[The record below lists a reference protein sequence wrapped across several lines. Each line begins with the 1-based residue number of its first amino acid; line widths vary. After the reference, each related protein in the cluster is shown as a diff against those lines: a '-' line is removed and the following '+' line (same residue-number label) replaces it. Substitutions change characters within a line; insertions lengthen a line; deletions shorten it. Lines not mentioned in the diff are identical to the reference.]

1 MHHTAFFTIIGYNYK
16 DSKYVVALVD
26 NKILKKVGAFKE
38 GLSVKENKALLETL
52 FSNKINDDKNYLEVP
67 PGICVE
73 LEYSDFKN
81 GKIYNL
87 KFLEF
92 SLENTWH
99 ECTWHQL
106 LDNQKKPRQEIT
118 HPEKKLFIVNEI
130 TKKDYINYLQEIA
143 QYMLPFLK
151 NRLLTV
157 IRYPHGLFGESFYQK
172 ECPSYAP
179 SYIETYNKGSINY
192 ILCNSEETLI
202 WLGNQLAFEFH
213 VPFETIHSK
222 NCPSEIVFD
231 LDPPSKDQF
240 KQSIYGAKMLREIFE
255 NLNLTSFVK
264 TSGNKGMQVYIPLPE
279 KTFTYKDVRVFTEF
293 IANYLISLEPN
304 LFTIERLKKNRSNR
318 LYIDYVQHGKG
329 KTIISPFSIRGNNSG
344 NVACPLYWEE
354 VNDYLTPNLFTME
367 EVVLKIK
374 DNGNPFEEFFSTKN
388 QQPFKQVQD
397 FISKSKSIE
406 DIIHDN

>member
-1 MHHTAFFTIIGYNYK
+1 MPHTALFTIIGYNFR
-16 DSKYVVALVD
+16 DFKYEVALVD
-26 NKILKKVGAFKE
+26 NKKLKKVGTFKE
-38 GLSVKENKALLETL
+38 GLSEKESKVLLETL
-52 FSNKINDDKNYLEVP
+52 LSNKISNDNNYMEVP

-73 LEYSDFKN
+73 LEYSDFKK
-81 GKIYNL
+81 GEIDNL
-87 KFLEF
+87 KFLRF

-99 ECTWHQL
+99 ECTWQQL
-106 LDNQKKPRQEIT
+106 LDNQKKLRQEIT
-118 HPEKKLFIVNEI
+118 HPEKKLFIKNEI

-143 QYMLPFLK
+143 KYMLPFLK

-157 IRYPHGLFGESFYQK
+157 IRYPHGELGESFYQK

-179 SYIETYNKGSINY
+179 SYIETYKEGSINY
-192 ILCNSEETLI
+192 ILCNSEEAII
-202 WLGNQLAFEFH
+202 WLGNQLALEFH
-213 VPFETIHSK
+213 VAFETIHSK
-222 NCPSEIVFD
+222 SCPSEIVFD

-240 KQSIYGAKMLREIFE
+240 KQSIYAAKMLKEIFD

-279 KTFTYKDVRVFTEF
+279 KTFTYKEVRVFTEF

-329 KTIISPFSIRGNNSG
+329 KTIIAPFSIRGSNSG

-354 VNDYLTPNLFTME
+354 VNDYITPDLFTMD
-367 EVVLKIK
+367 EVVAKIR

-388 QQPFKQVQD
+388 QQPFKQVLD
-397 FISKSKSIE
+397 FIS
-406 DIIHDN
+406 

>member
-1 MHHTAFFTIIGYNYK
+1 MRQTAFFTIIGYIYK
-16 DSKYVVALVD
+16 ESKYEVALVD
-26 NKILKKVGAFKE
+26 NKILKKVGKFNE
-38 GLSVKENKALLETL
+38 GLSEKESKALLETL
-52 FSNKINDDKNYLEVP
+52 LSNKISDDKNYLEVP

-73 LEYSDFKN
+73 LEYSGFKN
-81 GKIYNL
+81 EKIFDL
-87 KFLEF
+87 KFLGF

-99 ECTWHQL
+99 ECKWQQL
-106 LDNQKKPRQEIT
+106 LDNQKKLRQEIT
-118 HPEKKLFIVNEI
+118 HPEKKLFIENEI
-130 TKKDYINYLQEIA
+130 TKNDYINYLQEIA

-179 SYIETYNKGSINY
+179 SYIETYKEGSINY
-192 ILCNSEETLI
+192 ILCNSEEALI

-222 NCPSEIVFD
+222 SYPSEIVFD
-231 LDPPSKDQF
+231 LDPPSRDQF
-240 KQSIYGAKMLREIFE
+240 KQSIYAAKMLREIFE

-279 KTFTYKDVRVFTEF
+279 KSFTYKDVRVFTEF

-329 KTIISPFSIRGNNSG
+329 KTIIAPFSIRGNKCG
-344 NVACPLYWEE
+344 NVATPLYWEE
-354 VNDYLTPNLFTME
+354 VNDYLTPDLFTMN
-367 EVVLKIK
+367 EVVSKIK
-374 DNGNPFEEFFSTKN
+374 DNGNPFQEFFDNKN
-388 QQPFKQVQD
+388 QQPFKKVQD
-397 FISKSKSIE
+397 FISNS
-406 DIIHDN
+406 